1 MWKVRSTRSSQSV
14 KIPAA
19 IKASHTMTAVA
30 LAVLSEVLLA
40 EVLVAGTVG
49 LALDDV
55 ESLYPGY
62 WYR

>member
-1 MWKVRSTRSSQSV
+1 
-14 KIPAA
+14 
-19 IKASHTMTAVA
+19 MTAVA